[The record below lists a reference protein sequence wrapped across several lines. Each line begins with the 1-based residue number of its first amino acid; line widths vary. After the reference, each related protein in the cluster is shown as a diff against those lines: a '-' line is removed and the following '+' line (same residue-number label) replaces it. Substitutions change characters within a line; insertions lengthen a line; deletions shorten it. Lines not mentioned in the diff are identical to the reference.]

1 MSRQRAL
8 SQYLNGLGESDRVAS
23 TSWNGIAMFSLI
35 TDGRQPQ
42 NKPTSMVE
50 PDWSRGTLLALGFV
64 AITMIGCNTPIKALV
79 GGKMDLGGKMGVDG
93 DIRMTGEVV
102 TVTRND
108 NTTSPVRSVV
118 VDGNAA
124 IGSGRIAIVD
134 VDGLIVNRNFSG
146 LNSMGEN
153 PVALFR
159 EKMRRIECDGS
170 ISAVVLRINTPGGG
184 VTATDIL
191 AHDVTRLKQCRDIPV
206 VACLMTTG
214 CGGGY
219 YLATHADQIVAHPT
233 SVVGGIGVILN
244 SYNMEDTLA
253 QYNIVPVPVKAGE
266 KIDIGSPQRIMAKQE
281 RAILQSMANQFHDRF
296 IEQVQRSRGHKLPA
310 EKDPLELGLSDKKKD
325 AQQEL
330 DELDED
336 EAVEENEDQDE
347 PKRQVRELF
356 DGRVWTGQQALELG
370 IVDSTGYLDDAIEIA
385 GRMAGLPSNAP
396 VVLLRRDNDR
406 AMSEFDVTP
415 NSPMS
420 SLLPLSIPGLD
431 RSKMPTFL
439 YLWQPEPSFVTA
451 GG

>member
-1 MSRQRAL
+1 MLTPRQ
-8 SQYLNGLGESDRVAS
+8 YFYGLPSIGS
-23 TSWNGIAMFSLI
+23 SL
-35 TDGRQPQ
+35 
-42 NKPTSMVE
+42 
-50 PDWSRGTLLALGFV
+50 LLACLAI
-64 AITMIGCNTPIKALV
+64 AITGCHTPIRALV

-93 DIRMTGEVV
+93 DIRMVGEMV
-102 TVTRND
+102 TVSRSD
-108 NTTSPVRSVV
+108 NTATPIRAVV
-118 VDGNAA
+118 VDGNDHV
-124 IGSGRIAIVD
+124 GSGRIAIVD

-159 EKMRRIECDGS
+159 EKMRQIECDPT

-191 AHDVTRLKQCRDIPV
+191 ANDVARLKRSRDIPV
-206 VACLMTTG
+206 IACLMTNG

-253 QYNIVPVPVKAGE
+253 QYNITPVPVKAGD
-266 KIDIGSPQRIMAKQE
+266 KIDLGSPQRTMDKNE
-281 RAILQSMANQFHDRF
+281 RAILQQMADQFHDRF
-296 IEQVQRSRGHKLPA
+296 IDQVKRSRGPRLIVEEDLPA
-310 EKDPLELGLSDKKKD
+310 LGLSDPKQD
-325 AQQEL
+325 ADDGDIGE
-330 DELDED
+330 EEENVDED
-336 EAVEENEDQDE
+336 RS
-347 PKRQVRELF
+347 KRKIGKMF
-356 DGRVWTGQQALELG
+356 DGRVWTGMQAAEVGL
-370 IVDSTGYLDDAIEIA
+370 VDSIGYLDDAIDIA
-385 GRMAGLPSNAP
+385 GRMAGLRDDAP

-420 SLLPLSIPGLD
+420 SLLPISIPGLD